1 MSRGVCWGSIS
12 EVVAKVGVRV
22 RDGMSPVPLSP
33 ARRVA
38 MACTGGGAEAAGTR
52 SGERWGK
59 ACHTLQFA
67 VLEISELNYSS
78 HQVKSLSSAT

>member
-1 MSRGVCWGSIS
+1 M

-22 RDGMSPVPLSP
+22 RDEMSPVPLSP
-33 ARRVA
+33 ARRVV
-38 MACTGGGAEAAGTR
+38 MACTGGVAEAAGAR

-67 VLEISELNYSS
+67 VLEISELYHSS